1 VIISLFSLLF
11 VHVLLS
17 MVRGAARQVLPSEVL
32 SIVMHNILTFAHY
45 SIIIWNMKIET
56 KRQFKDEL
64 YAQFARIG
72 KALSNPH
79 RLELLELLAQGER
92 SVEDLAA
99 EANLPIANASQ
110 HLQVLRAAQLV
121 DVRRDGLY
129 AYYRLSDERVF
140 RVWQALR
147 ELGELQLAEVN
158 RLVQSFLQDR
168 SPLKSITTSE
178 LLERMEA
185 GDIVI
190 LDVRPDLEYQSGH
203 IPEARSIP
211 IDELE
216 TRLGEL
222 PRDQEII
229 AYCRGPYC
237 VFADEAVTLLQN
249 HGYRARRLIDGLP
262 DWQALNLPVES
273 VMEKNE

>member
-1 VIISLFSLLF
+1 
-11 VHVLLS
+11 
-17 MVRGAARQVLPSEVL
+17 
-32 SIVMHNILTFAHY
+32 
-45 SIIIWNMKIET
+45 MKIVQN
-56 KRQFKDEL
+56 KREFKDNL

-92 SVEDLAA
+92 AVEDLAS

-140 RVWQALR
+140 HLWQALR
-147 ELGELQLAEVN
+147 DLGELQLAEVN
-158 RLVQSFLQDR
+158 RLVQSFLQER
-168 SPLKSITTSE
+168 SPLQSINAAE
-178 LLERMEA
+178 LVERIET
-185 GDIVI
+185 GDVLV
-190 LDVRPDLEYQSGH
+190 LDVRPEVEYQSGH
-203 IPEARSIP
+203 IAEARSIP

-222 PRDQEII
+222 SRDQEII

-237 VFADEAVTLLQN
+237 VFADEAVTLLQK
-249 HGYRARRLIDGLP
+249 HGYRARRLVEGLP

-273 VMEKNE
+273 MMEKN

>member
-1 VIISLFSLLF
+1 
-11 VHVLLS
+11 
-17 MVRGAARQVLPSEVL
+17 
-32 SIVMHNILTFAHY
+32 
-45 SIIIWNMKIET
+45 MKIVQN
-56 KRQFKDEL
+56 KRQFKDNL

-79 RLELLELLAQGER
+79 RLEILELLAQGER
-92 SVEDLAA
+92 TVEDLAI
-99 EANLPIANASQ
+99 EVNLPIANASQ

-147 ELGELQLAEVN
+147 DLGELQLAEVN

-168 SPLKSITTSE
+168 GPLQSINAAE
-178 LLERMEA
+178 LVERIEA
-185 GDIVI
+185 GDVLI
-190 LDVRPDLEYQSGH
+190 LDVRPELEYQAGH
-203 IPEARSIP
+203 IPEARSFP

-216 TRLGEL
+216 TRLEEL

-237 VFADEAVTLLQN
+237 VFADEAVTLLQK

-262 DWQALNLPVES
+262 DWQSLNLPVEI

>member
-1 VIISLFSLLF
+1 MLIGYLFYK
-11 VHVLLS
+11 VLT
-17 MVRGAARQVLPSEVL
+17 RAD
-32 SIVMHNILTFAHY
+32 Y
-45 SIIIWNMKIET
+45 SIIILNMKIET

-79 RLELLELLAQGER
+79 RLELVELLAQGER
-92 SVEDLAA
+92 TVEDLAA

-129 AYYRLSDERVF
+129 AYYRLGNERVF
-140 RVWQALR
+140 QVWRALR
-147 ELGELQLAEVN
+147 DLGDLQLAEVN
-158 RLVQSFLQDR
+158 RLVHSFLEDR
-168 SPLKSITTSE
+168 GPLQSINATE
-178 LLERMEA
+178 LLQHMEA
-185 GDIVI
+185 GDVVI
-190 LDVRPDLEYQSGH
+190 LDVRPELEYQSGH

-211 IDELE
+211 IAELE

-237 VFADEAVTLLQN
+237 VFADEAVTFLQK
-249 HGYRARRLIDGLP
+249 HGYRARRLVEGLP
-262 DWQALNLPVES
+262 DWQALDLPVEG
-273 VMEKNE
+273 VMEKNQ

>member
-1 VIISLFSLLF
+1 
-11 VHVLLS
+11 
-17 MVRGAARQVLPSEVL
+17 MR
-32 SIVMHNILTFAHY
+32 IV
-45 SIIIWNMKIET
+45 KT
-56 KRQFKDEL
+56 KRRFKDEL

-72 KALSNPH
+72 TALSNPH
-79 RLELLELLAQGER
+79 RLELLELLAQAER
-92 SVEDLAA
+92 TVEDLAR
-99 EANLPIANASQ
+99 ESNLPIANASQ

-147 ELGELQLAEVN
+147 DLGELQLAEIN
-158 RLVQSFLQDR
+158 RLVGSFLQDR
-168 SPLKSITTSE
+168 APLQSINAAD
-178 LLERMEA
+178 LLRRMEA
-185 GDIVI
+185 GDILI
-190 LDVRPDLEYQSGH
+190 LDVRPEVEYQSGH

-237 VFADEAVTLLQN
+237 VFANEAVTLLQK
-249 HGYRARRLIDGLP
+249 HGYRARRLIEGLP

-273 VMEKNE
+273 LMEKNE

>member
-1 VIISLFSLLF
+1 
-11 VHVLLS
+11 
-17 MVRGAARQVLPSEVL
+17 
-32 SIVMHNILTFAHY
+32 
-45 SIIIWNMKIET
+45 MKIVQN

-64 YAQFARIG
+64 YEQFARIG

-79 RLELLELLAQGER
+79 RLELVELLAQGQR
-92 SVEDLAA
+92 TVEDLAA
-99 EANLPIANASQ
+99 EASLPIANASQ

-140 RVWQALR
+140 RLWQALR
-147 ELGELQLAEVN
+147 DLGELQLAEVN

-168 SPLKSITTSE
+168 SPLQSINAAE
-178 LLERMEA
+178 LVERIET
-185 GDIVI
+185 GNVLV
-190 LDVRPDLEYQSGH
+190 LDVRPELEYRSGH

-216 TRLGEL
+216 ARLSEL

-237 VFADEAVTLLQN
+237 VFADEAVTLLQE

-262 DWQALNLPVES
+262 DWQVLNLPVES
-273 VMEKNE
+273 VMEQNE

>member
-1 VIISLFSLLF
+1 MCYFFI
-11 VHVLLS
+11 
-17 MVRGAARQVLPSEVL
+17 E
-32 SIVMHNILTFAHY
+32 ILTKAAY
-45 SIIIWNMKIET
+45 SIIILNMKITT

-92 SVEDLAA
+92 TVEDLAA

-140 RVWQALR
+140 RLWQALR
-147 ELGELQLAEVN
+147 DLGDLQLAEVN
-158 RLVQSFLQDR
+158 RLVKSFLQDR
-168 SPLKSITTSE
+168 SPLQSITTEE
-178 LLERMEA
+178 LLQLLEA
-185 GDIVI
+185 GNVVI
-190 LDVRPDLEYQSGH
+190 LDVRPEVEYQSGH

-216 TRLGEL
+216 ARLSEL

-262 DWQALNLPVES
+262 DWQALNLPVET
-273 VMEKNE
+273 VMEKN

>member
-1 VIISLFSLLF
+1 
-11 VHVLLS
+11 
-17 MVRGAARQVLPSEVL
+17 
-32 SIVMHNILTFAHY
+32 
-45 SIIIWNMKIET
+45 MKIVQN
-56 KRQFKDEL
+56 KRQFKNEL
-64 YAQFARIG
+64 YVQFARIG

-92 SVEDLAA
+92 AVEDLAS

-129 AYYRLSDERVF
+129 AYYRLSDGRVF
-140 RVWQALR
+140 RLWQALR
-147 ELGELQLAEVN
+147 DLGELQLAEVD

-168 SPLKSITTSE
+168 SALQSINAAE
-178 LLERMEA
+178 LVERIET
-185 GDIVI
+185 GDVLV
-190 LDVRPDLEYQSGH
+190 LDVRPEVEYQSGH
-203 IPEARSIP
+203 IAEARSIP

-222 PRDQEII
+222 SRDQEII

-237 VFADEAVTLLQN
+237 VFADEAVTLLQK
-249 HGYRARRLIDGLP
+249 HGYRARRLVEGLP
-262 DWQALNLPVES
+262 DWQALNLPIES
-273 VMEKNE
+273 MMEKN

>member
-1 VIISLFSLLF
+1 VI
-11 VHVLLS
+11 
-17 MVRGAARQVLPSEVL
+17 A
-32 SIVMHNILTFAHY
+32 ILTDVYY
-45 SIIIWNMKIET
+45 SIIILNMKIKT

-64 YAQFARIG
+64 YAQFARIS

-79 RLELLELLAQGER
+79 RLEILELLAQGER
-92 SVEDLAA
+92 TVEDLAG
-99 EANLPIANASQ
+99 EASLPIANASQ

-140 RVWQALR
+140 CLWQTLR
-147 ELGELQLAEVN
+147 NLGELQLAEVN
-158 RLVQSFLQDR
+158 RLVQTFFQHRGPLQ
-168 SPLKSITTSE
+168 SINAAE
-178 LLERMEA
+178 LVERMEA
-185 GDIVI
+185 GDVLV
-190 LDVRPDLEYQSGH
+190 LDVRPELEYQAGH

-216 TRLGEL
+216 ARLDEL
-222 PRDQEII
+222 PGDQEII

-237 VFADEAVTLLQN
+237 VFADEAVTLLQK

-262 DWQALNLPVES
+262 DWQTLHLPVVT
-273 VMEKNE
+273 VMEKNQ

>member
-1 VIISLFSLLF
+1 IVARYIGCG
-11 VHVLLS
+11 VLTRTS
-17 MVRGAARQVLPSEVL
+17 
-32 SIVMHNILTFAHY
+32 Y
-45 SIIIWNMKIET
+45 SIIILNMKIRN

-79 RLELLELLAQGER
+79 RLELLDLLAQGER
-92 SVEDLAA
+92 TVEDLAH

-110 HLQVLRAAQLV
+110 HLQVLRATQLV

-129 AYYRLSDERVF
+129 AYYRLSDGRVF
-140 RVWQALR
+140 RLWQALR
-147 ELGELQLAEVN
+147 DLGELQLAEVD

-168 SPLKSITTSE
+168 SPLQSITTAE
-178 LLERMEA
+178 LLQHIEA
-185 GDIVI
+185 GNVVI
-190 LDVRPDLEYQSGH
+190 LDVRPEVEYQSAH

-216 TRLGEL
+216 TRLDEL

-237 VFADEAVTLLQN
+237 VFADEAVTLLQK
-249 HGYRARRLIDGLP
+249 HGYRARRLVEGLP

-273 VMEKNE
+273 MMEKN

>member
-1 VIISLFSLLF
+1 
-11 VHVLLS
+11 
-17 MVRGAARQVLPSEVL
+17 
-32 SIVMHNILTFAHY
+32 
-45 SIIIWNMKIET
+45 MKIQT
-56 KRQFKDEL
+56 KRQFKDQL
-64 YAQFARIG
+64 YEQFARIG

-79 RLELLELLAQGER
+79 RLELVELLAQGER
-92 SVEDLAA
+92 TVEDLAA

-140 RVWQALR
+140 RLWQVLR
-147 ELGELQLAEVN
+147 DLGELQLTEIN
-158 RLVQSFLQDR
+158 HLVRSFLQDR
-168 SPLKSITTSE
+168 GPLQSISAAE
-178 LLERMEA
+178 LIERIET
-185 GDIVI
+185 GDVLI
-190 LDVRPDLEYQSGH
+190 LDVRPEVEYQSGH

-216 TRLGEL
+216 AKLSEL

-237 VFADEAVTLLQN
+237 VFADEAVTLLQK
-249 HGYRARRLIDGLP
+249 HGYRVRRLIDGLP
-262 DWQALNLPVES
+262 DWQALNLPVER
-273 VMEKNE
+273 VMEKN

>member
-1 VIISLFSLLF
+1 
-11 VHVLLS
+11 
-17 MVRGAARQVLPSEVL
+17 
-32 SIVMHNILTFAHY
+32 
-45 SIIIWNMKIET
+45 
-56 KRQFKDEL
+56 
-64 YAQFARIG
+64 
-72 KALSNPH
+72 
-79 RLELLELLAQGER
+79 
-92 SVEDLAA
+92 
-99 EANLPIANASQ
+99 
-110 HLQVLRAAQLV
+110 V
-121 DVRRDGLY
+121 DFRRDGLY

-147 ELGELQLAEVN
+147 DLGDLQLAEVN

-185 GDIVI
+185 GDVVI

-249 HGYRARRLIDGLP
+249 HGYRVRRLIDGLP
-262 DWQALNLPVES
+262 DWQALDLPVES
-273 VMEKNE
+273 LMEKNK

>member
-1 VIISLFSLLF
+1 
-11 VHVLLS
+11 
-17 MVRGAARQVLPSEVL
+17 
-32 SIVMHNILTFAHY
+32 
-45 SIIIWNMKIET
+45 MKIKN

-64 YAQFARIG
+64 YEQFARVG

-79 RLELLELLAQGER
+79 RLELVELLAQGER
-92 SVEDLAA
+92 TVEVLAA

-140 RVWQALR
+140 RVWQAIR

-158 RLVQSFLQDR
+158 RLVQSFLRDR
-168 SPLKSITTSE
+168 TPLQLITAAE
-178 LLERMEA
+178 LLQRMKT
-185 GDIVI
+185 GDVVI
-190 LDVRPDLEYQSGH
+190 LDVRPEVEYRSGH

-216 TRLGEL
+216 TRLDEL
-222 PRDQEII
+222 SRKQEII

-237 VFADEAVTLLQN
+237 VFADEAVTMLQQ
-249 HGYRARRLIDGLP
+249 HGYRVRRLVEGFP
-262 DWQALNLPVES
+262 DWQALNFPVVGVAE
-273 VMEKNE
+273 NN